1 MQTSAGD
8 LSEKYI
14 HLFVAEA
21 LDGGKLDE
29 KWHYVRKSRK
39 IHCSALPFQEKKN
52 HDEFIFR
59 TYHYVLLVEVI
70 APRIVPEVNFI
81 KVCVPDLAHDTTA
94 VLPLSVL
101 RHHLFTDI

>member
-1 MQTSAGD
+1 MRSGTMLGNQ
-8 LSEKYI
+8 
-14 HLFVAEA
+14 
-21 LDGGKLDE
+21 GKFTAAHFL
-29 KWHYVRKSRK
+29 
-39 IHCSALPFQEKKN
+39 IQEKKN